1 MTIKKAQLERRV
13 ITKVDK
19 LDLSNLYVY
28 ETTPGKSRPVQRQ
41 MTIRDLIA
49 SLAAYDLDGVIEYYD
64 EGYYNT
70 DPTLAIT
77 VTRLETDDEYAER
90 IAILEKV
97 EKDKKDKKEK
107 AKQQKNLKKQEELD
121 TLKRLAK
128 KYNVDITKELP

>member
-28 ETTPGKSRPVQRQ
+28 ETPPGKSRPVQRQ

-49 SLAAYDLDGVIEYYD
+49 SLAAYDLDGVIEYCD

-97 EKDKKDKKEK
+97 EKDKKEK